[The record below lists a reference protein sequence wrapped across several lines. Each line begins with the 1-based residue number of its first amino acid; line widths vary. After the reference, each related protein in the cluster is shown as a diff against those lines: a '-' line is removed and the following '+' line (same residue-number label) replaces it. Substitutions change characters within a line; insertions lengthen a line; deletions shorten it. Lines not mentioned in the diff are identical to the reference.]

1 MLSKNISELRAFNRF
16 YTNHLGW
23 LDRTILTGS
32 LTLTEARVLFEVHQH
47 QPCTAR
53 DLLGILQLD
62 KGYLSRT
69 PDSFER
75 RGYIQRKP
83 STHDGRCLLISLRSR
98 GSTEFNK
105 INKASEDQIRSLLEG
120 LSPASRKK
128 LVHHTRAIIQLLQ
141 HQNHEKNQPQ

>member
-1 MLSKNISELRAFNRF
+1 MPQNDIAELRTFNRF

-32 LTLTEARVLFEVHQH
+32 LTLTEARVLFEIHLH

-69 PDSFER
+69 LDAFER
-75 RGYIQRKP
+75 RGFIQRKP
-83 STHDGRCLLISLRSR
+83 STQDGRYLRILLQPKGRR
-98 GSTEFNK
+98 EFNK
-105 INKASEDQIRSLLEG
+105 INKASEDQIRELLNG
-120 LSPASRKK
+120 ISPTARKK
-128 LVHHTRAIIQLLQ
+128 LVRHTRSILTILQ
-141 HQNHEKNQPQ
+141 HHPHGKN

>member
-1 MLSKNISELRAFNRF
+1 MLTHDIAELRAFNRF

-32 LTLTEARVLFEVHQH
+32 LTLTEARVLFELHQH

-53 DLLGILQLD
+53 DLLDVLQLD

-69 PDSFER
+69 LDSFER
-75 RGYIQRKP
+75 RGFIVRKP
-83 STHDGRCLLISLRSR
+83 STNDGRYLLISLRSR
-98 GSTEFNK
+98 GSAEFRK

-120 LSPASRKK
+120 LPSASRKK
-128 LVHHTRAIIQLLQ
+128 LVRHTQAIIQLLQ
-141 HQNHEKNQPQ
+141 HHHHEKDQPQ